1 MTSKPTILALGFV
14 LAAAGSAAVYAI
26 PDDSA
31 ALIAAQAVV
40 GGVSVVGCGA
50 ARLGPAWRVRSKAAV
65 FANGTLW
72 RAQRAGNWT
81 GTWTP
86 APAVEAGAAG

>member
-1 MTSKPTILALGFV
+1 V

-40 GGVSVVGCGA
+40 GGVSVVGFGA
-50 ARLGPAWRVRSKAAV
+50 AL
-65 FANGTLW
+65 
-72 RAQRAGNWT
+72 T
-81 GTWTP
+81 GSNLLRKLQ
-86 APAVEAGAAG
+86 AD